1 MLSLRRRCLLSPP
14 AAAARCRC
22 PPHAVAAPASLPLR
36 GAAACC
42 RCFAGL
48 SRRGCCPCAT
58 PFYAPR
64 CHARSVDC
72 SRSKVY
78 PPAHSMPSAVDFKIY
93 MWAGGQQAQQPSCSP
108 RSSTGRPAAFPLA
121 SPSALCRVAARARVG
136 AAAGSDCER
145 SALAQHARRGAH
157 RAERAPCRLLHPC
170 RYEIPTQLSYENRQ
184 FAGWEHHDQI
194 YVAWKMVRGGA
205 VGCARVQCLAT
216 TKVCAR
222 PRGASLPGLTACTS
236 ASPTCMLS
244 QSLRFVGGGW
254 QKEGGGGHPVLVPAG
269 MARCPPVS
277 RHTPSRR
284 SRSMALPFCAAVPAA
299 VPDQPGANRGPLCRQ
314 PLLHP
319 GLCVRLL
326 WWVLAHLGGQPS
338 WSQAGQRHEGSAR
351 PGQPGRQSAHVPTMH
366 ARGFA
371 GAVRRVQG
379 GTEAVG
385 WIRGLPAGQL
395 RTNAEPASL
404 QYTCGISSSRLL
416 FLPP

>member
-1 MLSLRRRCLLSPP
+1 MCPGAVPGDNQGLRPP
-14 AAAARCRC
+14 PGRKSAW
-22 PPHAVAAPASLPLR
+22 
-36 GAAACC
+36 
-42 RCFAGL
+42 
-48 SRRGCCPCAT
+48 
-58 PFYAPR
+58 
-64 CHARSVDC
+64 VD
-72 SRSKVY
+72 RMHLGQPDLYVVSK
-78 PPAHSMPSAVDFKIY
+78 F
-93 MWAGGQQAQQPSCSP
+93 
-108 RSSTGRPAAFPLA
+108 
-121 SPSALCRVAARARVG
+121 
-136 AAAGSDCER
+136 E
-145 SALAQHARRGAH
+145 
-157 RAERAPCRLLHPC
+157 
-170 RYEIPTQLSYENRQ
+170 
-184 FAGWEHHDQI
+184 
-194 YVAWKMVRGGA
+194 VRGRRMA
-205 VGCARVQCLAT
+205 
-216 TKVCAR
+216 
-222 PRGASLPGLTACTS
+222 
-236 ASPTCMLS
+236 
-244 QSLRFVGGGW
+244 
-254 QKEGGGGHPVLVPAG
+254 EGRRGGHPVLVPAG

-284 SRSMALPFCAAVPAA
+284 SRPMALPFCAAVPAA

-351 PGQPGRQSAHVPTMH
+351 PGQPGRQSAHAPTMH

-416 FLPP
+416 FLRP